1 MVDKKL
7 EEKYLRKMREAG
19 ANNDTEV
26 AHSDADELLTEL
38 LEDLGY
44 KRVVSVY
51 RKIKKWYC
59 VRS

>member
-1 MVDKKL
+1 MIDKKL
-7 EEKYLRKMREAG
+7 EEKYLRKMRDAG
-19 ANNDTEV
+19 ANGDTEV

-51 RKIKKWYC
+51 RKIKKWYA
-59 VRS
+59 